1 MTGIINK
8 TGALKQRIAV
18 SRGTAGGGGGGS
30 ATFDAIA
37 DGSITA
43 GDKCILRSDG
53 KVSAL
58 PNIDNGALY
67 GETYTNGQGV
77 VDNLGA
83 KMTTV
88 YDTVNNKI
96 IALYQ
101 ISDAYGTT
109 NYNKAG
115 MRHGTVNGSGKTI
128 TWGDEVIVSYSEVY
142 HLNLAFD
149 PNTGVIVACMRDKS
163 VGGNYT
169 YYCTIRTAK
178 INGTGFDLGTQTVIH
193 SNNSSPYAAEYD
205 DQGQRILLVTGQQS
219 SDKRCYSLTTNSNL
233 SFTNNGYINL
243 TNQNFSG
250 SWGGDG
256 AMKPGSD
263 GGMLFCASWKTNGS
277 GEYHPK
283 AITIYWTGSAYA
295 LGTEI
300 FLNAGQSAA
309 TAEWYSKSFHVKY
322 DPDTGNFVTVRFRG
336 SALGGEYPHPDARD
350 LVSTVVTVGTP
361 METTLGVKATV
372 LINES
377 SPDPGNGEGYFHD
390 ETPICLGYHEGVNR
404 YCLMHIGEG
413 DGYKGWMR
421 MGEID
426 GSGQIV
432 WGGETGGFNFDTGK
446 KIQDSTSHHFWPDG
460 IWDPDEEQLIMFWD
474 RDSHGSQ
481 TNEAMYAFIDPSVP
495 NTRLTKYNFIG
506 IAAES
511 VASGGTAKIQLRGQV
526 DDSQSGLTI
535 GTEYFVRKDGTLA
548 TTADSHIGS
557 VPAGKALSAT
567 QILIKAST

>member
-18 SRGTAGGGGGGS
+18 SRGTAGGGGGS

-43 GDKCILRSDG
+43 GNKCILRSDG

-58 PNIDNGALY
+58 PNIDNNALY
-67 GETYTNGQGV
+67 GEVYTNGSGV
-77 VDNLGA
+77 VDDLGGYM
-83 KMTTV
+83 KTV

-96 IALYQ
+96 ICLYQ
-101 ISDAYGTT
+101 SRDAYGTA
-109 NYNKAG
+109 NYQKAL
-115 MRHGTVNGSGKTI
+115 MRHGTVNGTTKTI
-128 TWGDEVIVSYSEVY
+128 TWGDEVVVSYSESY
-142 HLNLAFD
+142 YLNLAFD
-149 PNTGVIVACMRDKS
+149 PTTGVIACFIRDKT

-178 INGTGFDLGTQTVIH
+178 INGTGFDLGTQTVVH
-193 SNNSSPYAAEYD
+193 SSNSSPYAAQYD
-205 DQGQRILLVTGQQS
+205 AEGGRVIMVCGQQS
-219 SDKRCYSLTTNSNL
+219 SDKRVYSFTLASDL
-233 SFTNNGYINL
+233 SFTNHGYINM
-243 TNQNFSG
+243 TNQNFAGASG
-250 SWGGDG
+250 SVGS

-283 AITIYWTGSAYA
+283 AIPIYWTGSAYA

-300 FLNAGQSAA
+300 FLNEGQSAA
-309 TAEWYSKSFHVKY
+309 TAEKFTEMHWARY
-322 DPDTGNFVTVRFRG
+322 DPDTGNFVTVRMRG
-336 SALGGEYPHPDARD
+336 SALGGEYPHPDASD

-361 METTLGVKATV
+361 METTLGVKSTV
-372 LINES
+372 LIHNS

-390 ETPICLGYHEGVNR
+390 EKPICFGYHEGANR
-404 YCLMHIGEG
+404 FCIMHIGEG

-426 GSGQIV
+426 GTGQIV
-432 WGGETGGFNFDTGK
+432 WGGETGGYNFDDAK
-446 KIQDSTSHHFWPDG
+446 RIQDSNGTICPDG
-460 IWDPDEEQLIMFWD
+460 IWDPDENQLIMFWD
-474 RDSHGSQ
+474 RDAAGTE
-481 TNEAMYAFIDPSVP
+481 TNKAMYAFIDPEVP

-506 IAAES
+506 IAANS

-526 DDSQSGLTI
+526 DDSQSGLTV
-535 GTEYFVRKDGTLA
+535 GTEYFVRKDGSLA